1 MFNSF
6 VAAVIMKRV
15 FIVYRP
21 YRPGHTVVI
30 DDRRINWI

>member
-15 FIVYRP
+15 FIV
-21 YRPGHTVVI
+21 
-30 DDRRINWI
+30 